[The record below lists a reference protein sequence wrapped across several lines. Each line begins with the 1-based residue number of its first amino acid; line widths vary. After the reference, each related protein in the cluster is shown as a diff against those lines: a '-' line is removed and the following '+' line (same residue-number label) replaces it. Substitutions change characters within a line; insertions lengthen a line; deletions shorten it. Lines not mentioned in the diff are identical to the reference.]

1 LNHSKATAANVYL
14 LLYPKSVLARAID
27 RDQSVLRRVWEA
39 LNNLSPKAIPR
50 EGRVYGGGL
59 HKLEP
64 NELGNVDATPIMKAV
79 PELKDLAKSIQP
91 SLFDHKV
98 AQRNVS

>member
-1 LNHSKATAANVYL
+1 
-14 LLYPKSVLARAID
+14 VLARAID
-27 RDQSVLRRVWEA
+27 RDQSILRRVWEA
-39 LNNLSPKAIPR
+39 LNNLSTKAILR

-64 NELGNVDATPIMKAV
+64 NELGNVDATPIIKAI

-91 SLFDHKV
+91 SLFDAEA
-98 AQRNVS
+98 AQQNVS

>member
-1 LNHSKATAANVYL
+1 M
-14 LLYPKSVLARAID
+14 LARAID
-27 RDQSVLRRVWEA
+27 RDQSILRRVWEA
-39 LNNLSPKAIPR
+39 LNNLSPKAILR

-64 NELGNVDATPIMKAV
+64 NELGNVDATPIIKAI
-79 PELKDLAKSIQP
+79 PELKDLTKSIQP
-91 SLFDHKV
+91 SLFDPEA

>member
-14 LLYPKSVLARAID
+14 LLYPKSALARAID
-27 RDQSVLRRVWEA
+27 RDQSILRRVWEA
-39 LNNLSPKAIPR
+39 LNSLSTKAILR
-50 EGRVYGGGL
+50 QGRVYGGGL

-64 NELGNVDATPIMKAV
+64 NELGNVEATPIIEAV

-91 SLFDHKV
+91 SLFDPE
-98 AQRNVS
+98 AARRNAS